1 MDCSSHTLKQLVM
14 QKLDSFSAMRE
25 RCYRIDW
32 IKVFL
37 FGMMVYV
44 FYASIFGSGLIK
56 IESAEQ
62 IDKTIVD
69 EIVDEVIK
77 DKGLI
82 LEGNNKLKKSFVKEP
97 HKASVLGFLDLGSKK
112 KKKSLRRTAFFDQN
126 GKEIKSFIKRFVHVA
141 INEQKKYGVPAS
153 ITLANSLLN
162 SDVGKRK
169 MTKRSNNYF
178 AIPCT
183 EKWKGKK
190 LDAETCYRAYES
202 AWSSFRDHSVFLT
215 KELKL
220 SSLYD
225 EDYKAWAKALEA
237 SGKFDTKDLEKNLI
251 KVIEQLE
258 LYRFDEE

>member
-1 MDCSSHTLKQLVM
+1 M
-14 QKLDSFSAMRE
+14 QKSDSFSTMRE

-32 IKVFL
+32 IKVL
-37 FGMMVYV
+37 FFVVTSYV
-44 FYASIFGSGLIK
+44 FYASFFGNEFVK
-56 IESAEQ
+56 VERTQA
-62 IDKTIVD
+62 IDKTIV
-69 EIVDEVIK
+69 EEVIK

-82 LEGNNKLKKSFVKEP
+82 LEGNNELKKSFVKEP
-97 HKASVLGFLDLGSKK
+97 HKASVLGFLDLGDKK
-112 KKKSLRRTAFFDQN
+112 KKQKKSLRRTEFFDQN
-126 GKEIKSFIKRFVHVA
+126 ANDIKSFIKRFVHVA

-153 ITLANSLLN
+153 ITLANSLVN

-183 EKWKGKK
+183 DKWEGKK
-190 LDAETCYRAYES
+190 VDADACYRSYES
-202 AWSSFRDHSVFLT
+202 AWSSFRDHSIFLT

-225 EDYKAWAKALEA
+225 ENYKAWAKALQA
-237 SGKFDTKDLEKNLI
+237 SDKFDIKDLEKNLI

>member
-1 MDCSSHTLKQLVM
+1 M
-14 QKLDSFSAMRE
+14 QKLDSFSTMRE

-32 IKVFL
+32 FKVLL
-37 FGMMVYV
+37 FTITVYV
-44 FYASIFGSGLIK
+44 FYASFFNEDRRD
-56 IESAEQ
+56 IESTHP
-62 IDKTIVD
+62 IDKTIV
-69 EIVDEVIK
+69 EEVIK

-82 LEGNNKLKKSFVKEP
+82 LEGNKDLKKSFVNKA
-97 HKASVLGFLDLGSKK
+97 HKASVLGFLDLGEKK
-112 KKKSLRRTAFFDQN
+112 KALRQTEFFDQN
-126 GKEIKSFIKRFVHVA
+126 GSDIKSFIKRFVHVA
-141 INEQKKYGVPAS
+141 INEQKKYGVPVS

-162 SDVGKRK
+162 ADVGKRK

-183 EKWKGKK
+183 DKWSGKK
-190 LDAETCYRAYES
+190 LEADHCYRAYES
-202 AWSSFRDHSVFLT
+202 AWSSFRDHSLFLT

-237 SGKFDTKDLEKNLI
+237 SGKFDIKDLEKNLI

-258 LYRFDEE
+258 LYRFDED

>member
-1 MDCSSHTLKQLVM
+1 M
-14 QKLDSFSAMRE
+14 QKLDSFSTMRE

-37 FGMMVYV
+37 FGITLYV
-44 FYASIFGSGLIK
+44 FYASFFGNEIVK
-56 IESAEQ
+56 VETTQA
-62 IDKTIVD
+62 IDKTIV
-69 EIVDEVIK
+69 EEVIK

-82 LEGNNKLKKSFVKEP
+82 LEGNNELKKSFVKES

-112 KKKSLRRTAFFDQN
+112 KEKSLRRTAFFEHD
-126 GKEIKSFIKRFVHVA
+126 GGDIKSFIKRFVHVA

-169 MTKRSNNYF
+169 LTKRSNNYF

-183 EKWKGKK
+183 DKWKGKK
-190 LDAETCYRAYES
+190 LDADNCYRSYES
-202 AWSSFRDHSVFLT
+202 AWSSFRDHSIFLT
-215 KELKL
+215 KELRL

-225 EDYKAWAKALEA
+225 ENYKAWAKALEA

-258 LYRFDEE
+258 LYRFDED

>member
-1 MDCSSHTLKQLVM
+1 M
-14 QKLDSFSAMRE
+14 QKFDSFSAMRE

-37 FGMMVYV
+37 FGITLYV
-44 FYASIFGSGLIK
+44 FYLSFFGSDILK
-56 IESAEQ
+56 VETTQA
-62 IDKTIVD
+62 IDKTIV
-69 EIVDEVIK
+69 EEVIK

-82 LEGNNKLKKSFVKEP
+82 LEGNNKLKKSFVKEL
-97 HKASVLGFLDLGSKK
+97 HKASMLGFLDSGNKK
-112 KKKSLRRTAFFDQN
+112 KEKSLRRTAFFDQGGN
-126 GKEIKSFIKRFVHVA
+126 DIKSFIKRFVHVA

-183 EKWKGKK
+183 EKWSGKK

-202 AWSSFRDHSVFLT
+202 AWSSFRDHSIFLT

-258 LYRFDEE
+258 LFRFDEE